1 MRIALTVMFIMLGA
15 NLFLSIIDSNMLEV
29 IESRNQKLEQL
40 TNTNWIGRF
49 AGPIL

>member
-15 NLFLSIIDSNMLEV
+15 NLFLSIIDSSMLEV

-40 TNTNWIGRF
+40 TNTN
-49 AGPIL
+49 

>member
-40 TNTNWIGRF
+40 TNTN
-49 AGPIL
+49 

>member
-29 IESRNQKLEQL
+29 IEKRNQTIEQL
-40 TNTNWIGRF
+40 STN
-49 AGPIL
+49 